1 MEEQHRHQQGV
12 AMSPRKSV
20 SPGSFTT
27 HRIAAVRARKARAAP
42 RPKGNSQT
50 EMTQSELEEMVLQ
63 AARMRAIK
71 AHSGA

>member
-27 HRIAAVRARKARAAP
+27 HRIAAVRPRKARAV
-42 RPKGNSQT
+42 RRHKGNAQT
-50 EMTQSELEEMVLQ
+50 EMTKSELEEMVFQ

-71 AHSGA
+71 ARSGA